1 MGRLEQVVGEPTESM
16 KLAFDRRAHERV
28 SLPATATLLQCGEV
42 VGRFTVQNLS
52 AGGALLTGA
61 RDVRAT
67 GPLRLLLE
75 LPSGERLA
83 VGAHVRRR
91 ARVGDLVALA
101 VAFRHLSQ
109 SSEDRIQDAVLEVI
123 DGAHRAEHPAV
134 VIVDASE
141 AARLELA
148 ARLSEM
154 GCRVIPCA
162 APLTALQLLEDPEE
176 RVRAVVV
183 RDAPG
188 ASPGPE
194 LLEWLAET
202 HEGVRPILLV
212 EDPASDPAVGHHGV
226 HRCRPEHLK
235 TVLA

>member
-1 MGRLEQVVGEPTESM
+1 MMSTSQQVEDSTQTR
-16 KLAFDRRAHERV
+16 FDRRAHDRV
-28 SLPATATLLQCGEV
+28 SLPATATLLQRGDV

-61 RDVRAT
+61 REVHGVR
-67 GPLRLLLE
+67 PLRLVLE
-75 LPSGERLA
+75 LPSGERLT

-91 ARVGDLVALA
+91 ANVGSVVALA

-123 DGAHRAEHPAV
+123 DRAYRADHPAV
-134 VIVDASE
+134 LVVDASE

-148 ARLSEM
+148 ARLHEM
-154 GCRVIPCA
+154 GYRVVPCA

-176 RVRAVVV
+176 RIRAVLV

-188 ASPGPE
+188 ARPGPE
-194 LLEWLAET
+194 LLEWVAET
-202 HEGVRPILLV
+202 FEGVRPILLV
-212 EDPASDPAVGHHGV
+212 EDPASDPAVAHRGV
-226 HRCRPEHLK
+226 YRCRGEHLEMA
-235 TVLA
+235 LR

>member
-1 MGRLEQVVGEPTESM
+1 MASTVRVARDAAAGREER
-16 KLAFDRRAHERV
+16 RRARRV
-28 SLPATATLLQCGEV
+28 SLPTTAALLQRGDM

-61 RDVRAT
+61 KDVHRT

-75 LPSGERLA
+75 LPSGEPLA

-91 ARVGDLVALA
+91 AQIGNLVALA

-109 SSEDRIQDAVLEVI
+109 ASEDRIQDAVLEVL
-123 DGAHRAEHPAV
+123 DGRYRTEHPAV
-134 VIVDASE
+134 VVVDASE

-148 ARLSEM
+148 SRLHEM
-154 GCRVIPCA
+154 GFRVIPCA
-162 APLTALQLLEDPEE
+162 APLTALQRLQDPEE
-176 RVRAVVV
+176 QVRAVVV

-188 ASPGPE
+188 ARPGPE

-202 HEGVRPILLV
+202 HEAVRPILVV
-212 EDPASDPAVGHHGV
+212 EDPASDPAVV
-226 HRCRPEHLK
+226 DAAITRCRPEHLG